1 MEHYSAIKI
10 KGKPAFETTWLN
22 LEGIILKEMS
32 ARVRKILYDCT
43 YMCNIT
49 KLIETKNK
57 GKGMGGGWCGM
68 GEGD

>member
-49 KLIETKNK
+49 KLIETKSK
-57 GKGMGGGWCGM
+57 GKGMGVGGV
-68 GEGD
+68 E